1 MTLKK
6 DHIEAYL
13 DDELIVEFEDKSE
26 DSGKI
31 GLGGKGI

>member
-1 MTLKK
+1 MDCQQKVP
-6 DHIEAYL
+6 L